1 MEKHCSNLV
10 QFFNNAY
17 DNYKSKRV
25 KHNLSN
31 CIKRIHA
38 YEVDEI
44 KLKLP
49 KQRSVDVEIKKDD
62 KIHTPLSFILSNLD
76 QEQFTDR
83 RENEYAFKALQLIL
97 NILED
102 QEEINNKV
110 RRHKKLLSN
119 IKMRKD
125 FVNLMEFGEYK
136 IVIPRKIEL
145 TFNVKG
151 LDLATLK
158 IKKLFRINKKLN
170 QNNKKRINQKRINQ
184 E

>member
-17 DNYKSKRV
+17 DNYKSKRA
-25 KHNLSN
+25 KHNISN
-31 CIKRIHA
+31 CIKKIHA

-49 KQRSVDVEIKKDD
+49 RQRSVEVEIKKDD

-76 QEQFTDR
+76 EEQFTDR
-83 RENEYAFKALQLIL
+83 RDNEYAFKALQLIL

-110 RRHKKLLSN
+110 RRRKKLLSN

-158 IKKLFRINKKLN
+158 IKKLFRINKK
-170 QNNKKRINQKRINQ
+170 QNNKKQNKSKRNTL